1 MPSERGDAW
10 KQAAKEAILALEA
23 ESSAEVVIAVRPHA
37 RDFTLGDVLI
47 GTCAAAASTAFLL
60 YSKWVFPLHTFL
72 WAPLLM
78 GGIAGLLSTRLAV
91 TRRLLDLNDVRH
103 KQVQELA
110 QSLFVSL
117 GVSNTQSR
125 TGILFLFCKR
135 EGLVEMVCDVG
146 VDREHLEGEKTF
158 AKAESNLARLWRS
171 GAGPRVLAEALSE
184 MAPALAE
191 VLPKGQNDVNELS
204 DEVAL

>member
-1 MPSERGDAW
+1 MRSEQGDAW
-10 KQAAKEAILALEA
+10 KQAANEAILALEA

-37 RDFTLGDVLI
+37 RAFALGDVLI
-47 GTCAAAASTAFLL
+47 GTCTAFAITAFLL

-78 GGIAGLLSTRLAV
+78 GGIVGLLSSRLAL
-91 TRRLLDLNDVRH
+91 TRRLLDLKNMRH
-103 KQVQELA
+103 SQVQELA

-117 GVSNTQSR
+117 GVCNTQGR
-125 TGILFLFCKR
+125 TGILVLFCKR

-146 VDREHLEGEKTF
+146 VDRERLEGEKTF
-158 AKAESNLARLWRS
+158 AKAETNLARLWRS
-171 GAGPRVLAEALSE
+171 GASPRVLAEALSE

-204 DEVAL
+204 DEMAL